1 MAFSFS
7 SFFRE
12 VTRII
17 YPIELVLAF
26 VLSILKALFFG
37 YILGYLV
44 NRCRNNSSSPI
55 HSTTAR
61 INNCHTQT
69 GGAPDVDN
77 AQQSASEAILE
88 TSSIQPPQSETA
100 IPPLHSVT
108 SPPPFEDMHALT
120 SHAQSVIANTRTA
133 AATALLAIGESHI
146 TTSAMNQSS
155 IELTQIFLI
164 F

>member
-1 MAFSFS
+1 MAFSFY

-12 VTRII
+12 VTKII

-26 VLSILKALFFG
+26 VLSILIALFFG

-44 NRCRNNSSSPI
+44 NRCRNNSSSPV

-61 INNCHTQT
+61 INNCHTQI

-77 AQQSASEAILE
+77 AQQSASEAIPE

-100 IPPLHSVT
+100 IPPLCNVT
-108 SPPPFEDMHALT
+108 
-120 SHAQSVIANTRTA
+120 
-133 AATALLAIGESHI
+133 ATI
-146 TTSAMNQSS
+146 
-155 IELTQIFLI
+155 
-164 F
+164 